1 MSGGGKGGSN
11 TQATEIPKWLEE
23 PAIRNIAR
31 AEDVQRIPY
40 MPWYGPDVAAFN
52 PDQQAAMQ
60 SNIGAAEAFGLVPT
74 GSLNAMSGVP
84 SPISEYTG
92 GIQGYSANP
101 LYNQA
106 LAELKTNQ
114 PGAVDQY
121 DALFGNRVDP
131 KGNVLP
137 SYEEMVRQGNSSA
150 YDGNLGF
157 SYGGQ
162 TDDNGVAYQLT
173 DTGDIVVDPS
183 VQYLTIDN
191 VGWENPNHAN
201 TGWTGPSGTSSDFSA
216 NNYGYG
222 GSQVDSS
229 RNSANFGWSG
239 GTHGDGSSGPD
250 SSGGFGGFDDGT
262 DESDAAAADQ
272 GYW

>member
-74 GSLNAMSGVP
+74 GKLNAMSGVP

-106 LAELKTNQ
+106 LADLKTNQ

-121 DALFGNRVDP
+121 DALFGPRVDP
-131 KGNVLP
+131 VTGNILP
-137 SYEEMVRQGNSSA
+137 SYEKQVAQGNTS
-150 YDGNLGF
+150 
-157 SYGGQ
+157 SYGNYGLGIGADVDLSSFVNSDGSIDWGRANNPQ
-162 TDDNGVAYQLT
+162 YG
-173 DTGDIVVDPS
+173 VVDG
-183 VQYLTIDN
+183 
-191 VGWENPNHAN
+191 VGVENPNHPD
-201 TGWTGPSGTSSDFSA
+201 TGYTGPSSSSGNSA
-216 NNYGYG
+216 NYGGGGGDNYGYG
-222 GSQVDSS
+222 G
-229 RNSANFGWSG
+229 
-239 GTHGDGSSGPD
+239 D
-250 SSGGFGGFDDGT
+250 SSGYGESGSGFGGHDDGT
-262 DESDAAAADQ
+262 DASDAAAADQ